1 MRNDA
6 ARLEY
11 AITLICPEIE
21 ERVKRAQSTL
31 DERSLW
37 RELSCCL
44 LSSQVPYGLAAA
56 TADALDKRQ
65 LLLNTSAPEA
75 ELADEI
81 FTVLRQ
87 PVLVNGSFRNYR
99 FPKSKSIQLASA
111 RASISQESGEL
122 CSLVYAFGNA
132 ACARAWLV
140 SNVSGIGPKQA
151 SMFLRNTG
159 ISYDLAVLDRHVL
172 NYMSVIGLYDG
183 TGRAISKLAQYH
195 AQENKLIAHANR
207 LGFAVGLLDWAIW
220 IVMRVAGCQETENAL
235 A

>member
-6 ARLEY
+6 ARLEN
-11 AITLICPEIE
+11 AVAAICPEIE
-21 ERVKRAQSTL
+21 ERAKRSQAVL
-31 DERSLW
+31 DERNLW
-37 RELSCCL
+37 WELSCCL
-44 LSSQVPYGLAAA
+44 LSSQVPYALAVA

-65 LLLNTSAPEA
+65 LLLNASAPQA
-75 ELADEI
+75 EVAQEI
-81 FTVLRQ
+81 FGVLRQ

-99 FPKSKSIQLASA
+99 FPGSKSVQLASA
-111 RASISQESGEL
+111 RISVSQESGDL
-122 CSLVYAFGNA
+122 CSLINAFGNA
-132 ACARAWLV
+132 SSARAWLV

-172 NYMSVIGLYDG
+172 NYMTAIGLYHG
-183 TGRAISKLAQYH
+183 AERAISKLSQYH
-195 AQENKLIAHANR
+195 RHENTLISHADR

-220 IVMRVAGCQETENAL
+220 IVMRVAGSRDTEGAL

>member
-11 AITLICPEIE
+11 AVAAICPEIE
-21 ERVKRAQSTL
+21 ERAKRSQNAL

-37 RELSCCL
+37 WELSCCL
-44 LSSQVPYGLAAA
+44 LSSQVPYRLAVA

-65 LLLNTSAPEA
+65 LLLNTSAPQA
-75 ELADEI
+75 DLADEI
-81 FTVLRQ
+81 LVVLRQ
-87 PVLVNGSFRNYR
+87 PVLVDGSLRNYR
-99 FPKSKSIQLASA
+99 FPRSKSIQLASA
-111 RASISQESGEL
+111 RASVSQESGDL
-122 CSLVYAFGNA
+122 CSLVHAFGNA
-132 ACARAWLV
+132 ASARAWLV

-151 SMFLRNTG
+151 SMFLRNAG

-172 NYMSVIGLYDG
+172 NYMSLIGLYKG
-183 TGRAISKLAQYH
+183 TERAISKLPQYH
-195 AQENKLIAHANR
+195 TQEDKLISHANR

-220 IVMRVAGCQETENAL
+220 IVMRVAGSRETERAL